1 MYTFWIYTSPWP
13 YESMLLK
20 NGVAG
25 RSNLF
30 IQFLADIKYIILFY
44 VLGDFIT
51 TYHALDYGLEE
62 NPFLLI
68 LMNEFGIWSMLIMK
82 ILFIGIIYWYYL
94 TLMSTESLW
103 KTQLWFA
110 SRSTV
115 SMVGIFLVVNNLLV
129 IFSKCSLVQLLGI
142 TPY

>member
-1 MYTFWIYTSPWP
+1 
-13 YESMLLK
+13 MLLK
-20 NGVAG
+20 NGVVD
-25 RSNLF
+25 RLNLF
-30 IQFLADIKYIILFY
+30 TQFLADIKYIILFY
-44 VLGDFIT
+44 VLGDVIT

-129 IFSKCSLVQLLGI
+129 IFSKCSLVQILGI

>member
-1 MYTFWIYTSPWP
+1 MV
-13 YESMLLK
+13 LK
-20 NGVAG
+20 NGFVAE
-25 RSNLF
+25 SNANAFL
-30 IQFLADIKYIILFY
+30 QFLSDIKYIILFY

-51 TYHALDYGLEE
+51 TYHALDYGSEE

-82 ILFIGIIYWYYL
+82 VLFIGIVYWYYF
-94 TLMSTESLW
+94 TIMSTELSW

-115 SMVGIFLVVNNLLV
+115 SMMGIFLVVNNLLV
-129 IFSKCSLVQLLGI
+129 IFSKCSLVQLLGLS
-142 TPY
+142 PY

>member
-1 MYTFWIYTSPWP
+1 
-13 YESMLLK
+13 MLLK
-20 NGVAG
+20 NGVAV

-44 VLGDFIT
+44 VLGDFVT

-68 LMNEFGIWSMLIMK
+68 LMNEFGIWSMLMMK

-129 IFSKCSLVQLLGI
+129 IFSKCSLVQILGI

>member
-1 MYTFWIYTSPWP
+1 
-13 YESMLLK
+13 MLLK
-20 NGVAG
+20 NGFVAG
-25 RSNLF
+25 SNPFL
-30 IQFLADIKYIILFY
+30 QFLGDIKYVVLFY

-62 NPFLLI
+62 NPFLVI

-82 ILFIGIIYWYYL
+82 VLFIGIIYWYYL
-94 TLMSTESLW
+94 TIMSTESAW
-103 KTQLWFA
+103 KTHIWFA

-115 SMVGIFLVVNNLLV
+115 SLLGVFLVVNNLLV

-142 TPY
+142 APY